1 MEPVCL
7 TAAPASALS
16 GDQLDGVPGL
26 YEEAFPAALRV
37 PFAELAEPGPDDQ
50 LIVALDGGVPVGFA
64 ALRVLGSAGWVF
76 LRYFGIAADRR
87 RQGAGRRLWQ
97 LLPGAWPAG
106 WPGRV
111 AFEVEDPAAAAGHER
126 LVRRDRVS
134 FWRGC
139 GTEQLPV
146 PGYAM
151 PDFTGA
157 HGAAAEPM
165 LLMAAPACAGAELR
179 RLVLAIYTD
188 RYGLAPQD
196 PLVVRALES
205 VSG

>member
-1 MEPVCL
+1 MEAVRL
-7 TAAPASALS
+7 TAAPAGALS
-16 GDQLDGVPGL
+16 GDQLDAVRRL

-37 PFAELAEPGPDDQ
+37 PFAELAEPGPDGR
-50 LIVALDGGVPVGFA
+50 LIAGLDGGIPVGFA

-87 RQGAGRRLWQ
+87 RQGAGRRLWE

-111 AFEVEDPAAAAGHER
+111 AFEVEDPAEAAGAER
-126 LVRRDRVS
+126 QIRRDRVS

-139 GTEQLPV
+139 GPEQLAV

-157 HGAAAEPM
+157 LGAAAEPM
-165 LLMAAPACAGAELR
+165 LLMAAPACAGGELR

-196 PLVVRALES
+196 PLVRRALES